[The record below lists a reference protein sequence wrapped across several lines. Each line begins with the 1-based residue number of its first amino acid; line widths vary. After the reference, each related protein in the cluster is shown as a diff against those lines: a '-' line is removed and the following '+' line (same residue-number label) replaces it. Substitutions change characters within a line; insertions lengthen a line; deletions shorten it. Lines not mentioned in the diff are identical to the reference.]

1 MVGTVP
7 KLLIKIAFTSV
18 LAYVASYYIPWWIS
32 LFLWNSAFGLIV
44 LFQAWSLIPR
54 FLKANEDR
62 DCLFPAFRRLDR
74 QYWSFWMFV
83 PGAMT
88 FYTFRI
94 LFAFVSIVL
103 KIIILY
109 IVMIG
114 HKWGKD
120 PFTGIKY
127 YINFY
132 AYKIVS
138 FITVTMSGTRMR
150 MH

>member
-1 MVGTVP
+1 
-7 KLLIKIAFTSV
+7 
-18 LAYVASYYIPWWIS
+18 
-32 LFLWNSAFGLIV
+32 
-44 LFQAWSLIPR
+44 
-54 FLKANEDR
+54 
-62 DCLFPAFRRLDR
+62 
-74 QYWSFWMFV
+74 MFV

-88 FYTFRI
+88 FYTLRI
-94 LFAFVSIVL
+94 LVAFSFIVMKL
-103 KIIILY
+103 IILN

-132 AYKIVS
+132 VYKFVS